1 MYLEIFLYITFHHA
15 FPTILYNNIHAF
27 PTKLHNNIHAFQ
39 ISTDFIYTDICYAN
53 YLTKAY
59 AINLDHSY
67 IVANYN
73 KFYLSLAI
81 SNTGE
86 SRTEFTFLSATKPFF
101 VYKFCATKIGLY
113 SVHLRAISCL
123 ATN

>member
-59 AINLDHSY
+59 AINLDHFLDHHLDHSY

-73 KFYLSLAI
+73 MVYLSLAI
-81 SNTGE
+81 SDTDE
-86 SRTEFTFLSATKPFF
+86 TRTEFTFSSATKPFL
-101 VYKFCATKIGLY
+101 VDI
-113 SVHLRAISCL
+113 VV
-123 ATN
+123 ATNKFANNLPTK